1 MSAIPGDFTKT
12 TTCKCYAAKTVG
24 GPIEPWTIF
33 RRACSDNDVVVSVKY
48 AGICHSDIHNVRND
62 WFQGIF
68 PMVPGHE
75 IGGHVVAVGKNVT
88 KFSVGQPVGVG
99 CMVDSCRAC
108 DNCRGGE
115 EQYCSQGMV
124 MTYNDKHKFKHCV
137 EFNEE
142 GGTPT
147 YGGYSQTIVVD
158 HNYVVSI
165 PSNLD
170 LAAAT
175 PLLCAGITTYS
186 PLMYFGLRPNEK
198 FAVYGLG
205 GLGHMGAKFGVAW
218 GAETTVISRGTSK
231 RDSALNELKVHHFV
245 DSTNESE
252 WKEAQGKF
260 DFILDTVAAHHD
272 INALLGL
279 LKTNG
284 KLILVGAP
292 PEHLGLS
299 ALPLLMGRRLVAGSG
314 IGGIRETQEML
325 DFCGRH
331 NITCDI
337 EMVRGDQIN
346 VAYERTLKSD
356 VKYRF
361 VIDTAS
367 F

>member
-1 MSAIPGDFTKT
+1 MSHCFS
-12 TTCKCYAAKTVG
+12 
-24 GPIEPWTIF
+24 
-33 RRACSDNDVVVSVKY
+33 R
-48 AGICHSDIHNVRND
+48 
-62 WFQGIF
+62 
-68 PMVPGHE
+68 VPGHE
-75 IGGHVVAVGKNVT
+75 IGGYVLAVGKNVT
-88 KFSVGQPVGVG
+88 KFRVGEAVGVG

-108 DNCRGGE
+108 DNCRLGE
-115 EQYCSQGMV
+115 EQYCTEGLLL
-124 MTYNDKHKFKHCV
+124 TYNDQHKFPHCV
-137 EFNEE
+137 EFNDE

-186 PLMYFGLRPNEK
+186 PMMYFGLRANQK

-205 GLGHMGAKFGVAW
+205 GLGHMGAKFGVAL
-218 GAETTVISRGTSK
+218 GAETTVISRGTGK
-231 RDSALNELKVHHFV
+231 KESALNELKVQHFV
-245 DSTNESE
+245 DSTNAAELRAVE
-252 WKEAQGKF
+252 GKF
-260 DFILDTVAAHHD
+260 DFILDTVSANHD
-272 INALLGL
+272 IDALVKL

-292 PEHLGLS
+292 PDKLGFDIF
-299 ALPLLMGRRLVAGSG
+299 PLIMGRKIISASA

-337 EMVRGDQIN
+337 EIVSGAKIN
-346 VAYERTLKSD
+346 EAYQRTLKSD

-361 VIDTAS
+361 VIDTS
-367 F
+367 TF